1 MKRTVLTFGLISGAI
16 ASALMATS
24 ISFLGN
30 LDYRTAEILGYT
42 SIVIAMLVT
51 FFGVRSYREK
61 VAGGRMTFGRGL
73 AVGLLITL
81 VSCTCYVLTWQVLY
95 YGVPGIPEKLQA
107 CMMRKAEDSG
117 ASPAEIEEEKKKL
130 EAMVKMFENPFL
142 NVALTF
148 VEPLPIGLAM
158 SLLSAAVLR
167 KRGQS
172 PL

>member
-16 ASALMATS
+16 VSVMMASSLA
-24 ISFLGN
+24 FLGKA
-30 LDYRTAEILGYT
+30 DYNTALVLGYT

-61 VAGGRMTFGRGL
+61 VAGGRLTFGRGL

-81 VSCTCYVLTWQVLY
+81 VSCACYVGTWQVLY
-95 YGVPGIPEKLQA
+95 YGVPGMPDKFKA
-107 CMMRKAEDSG
+107 CMLRKAESE
-117 ASPAEIEEEKKKL
+117 ASPEKIAEEKRKVEEMMKL
-130 EAMVKMFENPFL
+130 FENPAL
-142 NVALTF
+142 NAAMTF
-148 VEPLPIGLAM
+148 AEPFPIGLAV